1 MLHLQD
7 MKPIWGHKAVKWVFS
22 HLSYAVLILADWKQW
37 CSCISDKKK
46 ILAFNNQML
55 TQVYLCFSS
64 SKKVYDLIPSHR
76 FFCLHS
82 HFMCSEWHIAPTCLH
97 LLRLQ
102 TPPHP
107 NTQREKMLIK
117 RHKITQVRLS
127 CLTVSTVMQEV
138 DPCAFKGWVY
148 RFGLKMINLLFL
160 GELWNLC
167 KNLHKTKLNDSS
179 YCHNKCLKASAFIL
193 TRRVDSP
200 SLLTFLYRSATLL

>member
-1 MLHLQD
+1 MLHLQG

-22 HLSYAVLILADWKQW
+22 HLSYAVLILADWKFLYIRQ
-37 CSCISDKKK
+37 KK

-64 SKKVYDLIPSHR
+64 SKKVYDLIPSHH

-82 HFMCSEWHIAPTCLH
+82 HFMCSEWHTAPTCLH
-97 LLRLQ
+97 LLRLR

-107 NTQREKMLIK
+107 NTQTEKMFIK
-117 RHKITQVRLS
+117 RHKLRQVRLS
-127 CLTVSTVMQEV
+127 CLTVSTVVKVMQEV
-138 DPCAFKGWVY
+138 NPCVFKGWVY
-148 RFGLKMINLLFL
+148 PFGLKMINCLFL
-160 GELWNLC
+160 GELWSLC

-179 YCHNKCLKASAFIL
+179 YCNNKCLKASAFIL